1 MLMGFH
7 GCSWVFMDFNGCSSV
22 FMCLMV
28 ERLVLIRQSSKKLST
43 YWGKAATIMNGD
55 RMGVKG

>member
-1 MLMGFH
+1 
-7 GCSWVFMDFNGCSSV
+7 
-22 FMCLMV
+22 MV